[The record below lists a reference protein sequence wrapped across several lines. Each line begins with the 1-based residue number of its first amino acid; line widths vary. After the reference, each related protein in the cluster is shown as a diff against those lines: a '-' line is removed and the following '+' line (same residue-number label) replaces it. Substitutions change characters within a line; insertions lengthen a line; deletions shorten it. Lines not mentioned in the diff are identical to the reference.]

1 MSNELEIIA
10 KAINVKDVDHIK
22 MAELAGF
29 NEKELKMVELF
40 WNVEYRNNWVY
51 LSSEIIHEYFG
62 YTKTNSSVSDFYKTM
77 RINYLEKIDYREV
90 DKNHELVKFYEHLY
104 PRKEKRGG
112 SLKKYYIISGAT
124 LKKMGIQTNGSRR
137 GKINNYFEKL
147 DEFHKLM
154 TKYVLEKMK
163 NDKNIEI
170 EEHLEKLEITETELE
185 YIKTKNLKLVS
196 GIIDEKIHK
205 VNGYVYFATCS
216 KYAENNYYRFGRT
229 DDLAKRLS
237 SYQVGRAEEDLMYYV
252 FMYESESVEL
262 LELFIRKILQE
273 YRENPKKDIYVI
285 PWPILSKF
293 IDYICDIFHNG
304 IIPKKNEL
312 ISNTV
317 KFENGVYQP
326 LIPDKINIPNK
337 FICYKNKDTLDE
349 HNV

>member
-1 MSNELEIIA
+1 MEEDLELIA
-10 KAINVKDVDHIK
+10 LALNMDDVDHIK

-29 NEKELKMVELF
+29 NEKELKIVEIF
-40 WNVEYRNNWVY
+40 WNVEYKKDWIY

-62 YTKTNSSVSDFYKTM
+62 YKKNESSTRDFYKTM
-77 RINYLEKIDYREV
+77 KAKFVENIDYQEV
-90 DKNHELVKFYEHLY
+90 TKNHEMVEHYKNLY
-104 PRKEKRGG
+104 NIKPGNRA
-112 SLKKYYIISGAT
+112 KYYIVSPET
-124 LKKMGIQTNGSRR
+124 LKEMAIQTNGSKR
-137 GKINNYFEKL
+137 GKIKNYFAKL

-154 TKYVLEKMK
+154 TKYILEKTK

-170 EEHLEKLEITETELE
+170 EEHLEKLEITEMRFQDM
-185 YIKTKNLKLVS
+185 KNKNLKLVS
-196 GIIDEKIHK
+196 NIIDEKIHK
-205 VNGYVYFATCS
+205 INGFVYFATCK

-229 DDLAKRLS
+229 DDLSKRLV
-237 SYQVGRAEEDLMYYV
+237 SYQVGRSEEDLMYYV

-293 IDYICDIFHNG
+293 INYVCDIFHNS

-326 LIPDKINIPNK
+326 LMPDKLDIPNK
-337 FICYKNKDTLDE
+337 FICYKNKSSIDDTD
-349 HNV
+349 N